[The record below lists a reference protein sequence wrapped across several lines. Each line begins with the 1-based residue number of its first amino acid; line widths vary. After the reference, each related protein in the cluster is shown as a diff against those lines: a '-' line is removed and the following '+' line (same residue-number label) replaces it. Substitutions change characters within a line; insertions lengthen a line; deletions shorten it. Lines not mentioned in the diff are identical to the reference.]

1 MTPEAAAVLG
11 NASRQDLC
19 TCVVIG
25 IRPNGGGLYIKHSG
39 HTPHSLVMH
48 LEAAKLL
55 AVQSWIEATEIDHSK
70 QEAAE

>member
-1 MTPEAAAVLG
+1 MTPEAAETLG
-11 NASRQDLC
+11 RASRVDLC
-19 TCVVIG
+19 TCVVVG
-25 IRPNGGGLYIKHSG
+25 IRANGGGLYVNWSG
-39 HTPHSLVMH
+39 KTPQSLVMH